1 MGGPSRPDAAWL
13 DAIAHLTLQL
23 GRILLLNGSETEQV
37 YASMVRFAAAFGAD
51 ANLLVSYEA
60 ILVTLSAG
68 EEIRT
73 KVGHRL
79 PGLGVA
85 MAAIEAVNRVV
96 DDAEAG
102 RLGPDEVRTALDS
115 IEHQPPL
122 YARWLVV
129 AALGVTAASLSRLF
143 GGDWLACLAAG
154 VAGAVGTWVRLELG
168 RRHVNP
174 VLSVFVVALLSG
186 IVGGGFIDLG
196 MSDAPALAL
205 VAPAM
210 ILVPG
215 VPLING
221 ILDMIRNH
229 VMMGISRLGF
239 AALVV
244 MAISLGVFAATLITR
259 IGVPVDAPTR
269 TIGVPEDALFSAL
282 AAGGYALLFSVRARM
297 AWACGLCG
305 VASHTL
311 RTLLFHYGIDLVTG
325 TLAGALLAGVLAQ
338 GFARY
343 FRAPAVA
350 LAFPGVVAMIP
361 GAYAFRAVF
370 GTLRIA
376 EATADS
382 ATVTGTLSLSATVV
396 LMVGAIAVGVAAPAL
411 VFPVNRGGSER
422 GAAGMTVRRG

>member
-1 MGGPSRPDAAWL
+1 
-13 DAIAHLTLQL
+13 
-23 GRILLLNGSETEQV
+23 
-37 YASMVRFAAAFGAD
+37 
-51 ANLLVSYEA
+51 
-60 ILVTLSAG
+60 
-68 EEIRT
+68 
-73 KVGHRL
+73 
-79 PGLGVA
+79 
-85 MAAIEAVNRVV
+85 
-96 DDAEAG
+96 
-102 RLGPDEVRTALDS
+102 
-115 IEHQPPL
+115 
-122 YARWLVV
+122 
-129 AALGVTAASLSRLF
+129 
-143 GGDWLACLAAG
+143 
-154 VAGAVGTWVRLELG
+154 
-168 RRHVNP
+168 
-174 VLSVFVVALLSG
+174 
-186 IVGGGFIDLG
+186 
-196 MSDAPALAL
+196 
-205 VAPAM
+205 M